1 MKKVLVTGGTGFL
14 GRHLVELL
22 LRRGEQVRVLTRAA
36 VAPELDGLDVET
48 IEGSVLKPE
57 VVARAVKDC
66 GVVYHCAGLVSR
78 DPDALTRMM
87 RLHVEGTRNVLQA
100 AEAAKVARVVVVSTS
115 GTIAVS
121 KDPEELSTE
130 ASPYRYE
137 LVREWPY
144 YLSKIYEEKQA
155 LFEAASMKTDVVI
168 VNPSLLLGPGD
179 SRLSSTG
186 DVLKFLKRE
195 IPVTPSGGLNFVDAR
210 DAAAGCILAAEKG
223 KRGERYLLGGPNWE
237 FSEFFSRLA
246 RVSDVRAPA
255 ASIPDGA
262 ARFSAR
268 LVEFLHK
275 ARKADGL
282 PPVDPIGVQMSQHY
296 WFLEAAKARAELGW
310 EPRDPMETLDDTVAW
325 LREKHLGGDP
335 PAEKAPSFL
344 ETLVTT
350 LGEKPA
356 KAKAEKPLAKAKK
369 QAAPK
374 KKASRAT
381 ARR

>member
-1 MKKVLVTGGTGFL
+1 MKRVLVTGGTGFL

-22 LRRGEQVRVLTRAA
+22 LRRGEKVRVLTRSAA
-36 VAPELDGLDVET
+36 APELSGLEVET
-48 IEGSVLKPE
+48 VEGSVLKPE

-87 RLHVEGTRNVLQA
+87 RLHVEGTRNVLAA
-100 AEAAKVARVVVVSTS
+100 AEAAKVSRVVVVSTS

-155 LFEAASMKTDVVI
+155 LLLAGSMKTDVVV

-186 DVLKFLKRE
+186 DVLKFLERKL
-195 IPVTPSGGLNFVDAR
+195 PTTPSGGLNFVDAR

-223 KRGERYLLGGPNWE
+223 RRGERYLFGGPNWE
-237 FSEFFSRLA
+237 FSEFFSRLS
-246 RVSDVRAPA
+246 RVSGVRAPA
-255 ASIPDGA
+255 ATIPDGA
-262 ARFSAR
+262 ATLGAR
-268 LVEFLHK
+268 LVELLHK
-275 ARKADGL
+275 ARSGEGL
-282 PPVDPIGVQMSQHY
+282 PPVDPIGVAMSQHY
-296 WFLEAAKARAELGW
+296 WYLDAGKAKAELGW

-325 LREKHLGGDP
+325 LRERHLGGDP
-335 PAEKAPSFL
+335 PAAKAPSFL

-350 LGEKPA
+350 LGERTPA
-356 KAKAEKPLAKAKK
+356 KAPALAKAKR
-369 QAAPK
+369 AAPGK
-374 KKASRAT
+374 PTKRPRPA
-381 ARR
+381 ARG